1 MPRLGGEADKLGNR
15 YEGLW
20 VVDAALDLIEGE
32 YVDLVV
38 EAIGDEAAGVEFF
51 GTTSSGT
58 REYHSIK
65 RQQAEGNWT
74 ISRLA
79 QGKPPSGRSIL
90 GDLVQKIQEGAV
102 GVFSSGTSASEL
114 VKLLENAR
122 PSESH
127 EDFQARIGGNGHLS
141 GCFYKSIVPMCGN
154 AEAAYFALRHLRVR
168 TKLES
173 DLIKDIERRIRSL
186 FRTQTGAPPDTTV
199 VRLLMADFVTSK
211 LAARLTGDS
220 FLSHLRGHGILL
232 SPLSGH
238 STAGTQMQKLNRV
251 YLREVDALLINR
263 AEINREESATAY
275 SSLLDHGKSVM
286 LEGTAG
292 GGKSC
297 VVAQVVK
304 QLDSHDIP
312 TLVIRLDRLTEADHS
327 AQAVG
332 VRRELPDS
340 PTITLG
346 ELAGGQPSVLCID
359 QLDALSIVSARQQSA
374 WNALNELLD
383 EASNYPNMRI
393 IFACRTFDLEQDAQL
408 RALVADEDRVTRI
421 RVGEL
426 SDDTIQSAIES
437 SGIAVSPL
445 DHQQIR
451 LLSVPLHLYLFL
463 EAARSGD
470 FDFTSRGELFDAFWR
485 HKARNVNDRL
495 GGRSSVWIETIAAL
509 CDVMSER
516 ESLVAPDYA
525 LDDRLEVIE
534 AMASEAVVQV
544 QDGEI
549 RFFHE
554 SFFDYSFARSFLRT
568 NSDLV
573 RWLESDQQHLFRRS
587 QVRQVLAFLRDRES
601 DRPRYLQALSAL
613 LGHSGIRFHIKK
625 LVLDWLHALPDP
637 TKEEWDI
644 AEGLVEQ
651 LGGHAWQVVS
661 NSVPWFD
668 VLQAMDRWEAWL
680 NADEEAVNRTM
691 LLLTMPEVLNARSAT
706 VASLVGPFQGRSANW
721 RLRLRRLV
729 EVGQR
734 YTSPE
739 MEDLVITL
747 IKDGTLDT
755 ATGFAVNSDWWSVW
769 YMRTTQ
775 VPAFTARVLGAWF
788 DRQLEWAGE
797 LNRDHPFSGSPELV
811 AYSQFSEHV
820 ISESAKRAPREFV
833 REMYPRFIR
842 FDKVVPKEWVVG
854 PSASG
859 SPDDQLRDALAEAMM
874 SLAKTDPAE
883 LDSIMGAETLTDT
896 KWMHSLVLRAWS
908 SNPDHYGE
916 RIVRYLLARPDK
928 RLEIGYDIAAG
939 GADIF
944 AAVSRTAVAAASAF
958 CSDSSFTELENAILN
973 IAPERERERGREGL
987 TELVLLRALAKE
999 RVGEDARQRIQELER
1014 RYPNAPQRGAPQP
1027 YTRKNEAQRVMAPIP
1042 QETQLHM
1049 SDAQWL
1055 SAMAKHTGD
1064 LPAFVGD
1071 QFVGGAMTLSQD
1083 LKKLVAKDPERFSG
1097 LVNQMDATLLPI
1109 YFEAILNGLTDNGDG
1124 SGRAGTLE
1132 QVCSV
1137 LRRIRYLGVEVHGQE
1152 IAWAIRSLAKE
1163 TLPDDIVQMLCRVA
1177 LDDRD
1182 PQLDEW
1188 NIGGDEESPINQ
1200 AINTARGAAAT
1211 ALAQLLFA
1219 DRSRWSILEPTMGQL
1234 VEDRVLAVRSVAVE
1248 SLLAILDT
1256 QRNDALAYFKRLAG
1270 GAGPILGTRYVERF
1284 LHYAIFRDYPAVRP
1298 TLMGMLESSEPHVV
1312 QTGARQIAV
1321 AALWVEEA
1329 RGDEVVVLEMGEH
1342 ARAGAA
1348 TVYASNLSDGTVG
1361 TECEKHLRTLFED
1374 ECDLVRR
1381 EASSC
1386 WVHLE
1391 PDQVASRGSLIDAF
1405 THSLASARDASL
1417 LAYRLKDA
1425 RQPMPAEI
1433 CTLAERALEAFGSKA
1448 ASIQY
1453 EEAGVA
1459 EELAALMVRLHEQ
1472 TNDPVLRERV
1482 LTTIDQMIRS
1492 GFYGIDEQLRQ
1503 QYDR

>member
-1 MPRLGGEADKLGNR
+1 MPRPGGEADKLGNR
-15 YEGLW
+15 YESLW
-20 VVDAALDLIEGE
+20 VVDAALDLIDGE
-32 YVDLVV
+32 YSDLVV

-65 RQQAEGNWT
+65 RQQADGNWT

-90 GDLVQKIQEGAV
+90 GDLIQKVQEGSV

-114 VKLLENAR
+114 VRLLESAR
-122 PSESH
+122 TSESH
-127 EDFQARIGGNGHLS
+127 EEFQARIGGNAHLS
-141 GCFYKSIVPMCGN
+141 GCFIKSVVPMCGD
-154 AEAAYFALRHLRVR
+154 AEAAYFALRNLRVR

-173 DLIKDIERRIRSL
+173 DLMKDIERRIRSI
-186 FRTQTGAPPDTTV
+186 FRTQTGAPPDTTA

-211 LAARLTGDS
+211 LAVRLSGDS
-220 FLSHLRGHGILL
+220 FLSHLHDHGILL

-238 STAGTQMQKLNRV
+238 GTAGTQMQKLNRM
-251 YLREVDALLINR
+251 YLHEVDALLINQ
-263 AEINREESATAY
+263 AEINREESAAAY
-275 SSLLDHGKSVM
+275 SELSEHGKSVM

-297 VVAQVVK
+297 VLAQVVK
-304 QLDSHDIP
+304 QLDRHDIP
-312 TLVIRLDRLTEADHS
+312 TLVIRLDRLTDADHS

-332 VRRELPDS
+332 VRRGLPDS

-383 EASNYPNMRI
+383 EARDYPNMRI
-393 IFACRTFDLEQDAQL
+393 LFACRTFDLEQDAQL
-408 RALVADEDRVTRI
+408 RALAADEDRVTRI

-426 SDDTIQSAIES
+426 SEDTIQSAIES

-445 DHQQIR
+445 VHQQIR

-470 FDFTSRGELFDAFWR
+470 FNFTSRGELFDAFWR
-485 HKARNVNDRL
+485 HKARNVSDRL
-495 GGRSSVWIETIAAL
+495 GGRSSAWIETVAVL

-516 ESLVAPDYA
+516 ESLVAPDYV
-525 LDDRLEVIE
+525 LDDRLEAIE

-549 RFFHE
+549 GFFHE
-554 SFFDYSFARSFLRT
+554 SFFDYSFARSFLRA

-587 QVRQVLAFLRDRES
+587 QVRQVLTFLRDRES
-601 DRPRYLQALSAL
+601 DWPRYIQTLGAL

-644 AEGLVEQ
+644 VESLVNEFN
-651 LGGHAWQVVS
+651 GHAWQVVS

-668 VLQAMDRWEAWL
+668 VLQTTAQWKAWL
-680 NADEEAVNRTM
+680 NADEEAVNRAV
-691 LLLTMPEVLNARSAT
+691 LLLTMPDVLNARSAT
-706 VASLVGPFQGRSANW
+706 VASLVGPFRERSANW

-739 MEDLVITL
+739 MKDLVIAL
-747 IKDGTLDT
+747 IQEGTLDT

-769 YMRTTQ
+769 YMTSTQ
-775 VPAFTARVLGAWF
+775 DPAFTARVLGGWF
-788 DRQLEWAGE
+788 DRQLGRAAE
-797 LNRDHPFSGSPELV
+797 LNLDDPFNGNPKLV

-820 ISESAKRAPREFV
+820 ISESAKRAPREFA
-833 REMYPRFIR
+833 REMFQRFVG
-842 FDKVVPKEWVVG
+842 FDKVVPKEWIVG
-854 PSASG
+854 PSAFG

-874 SLAKTDPAE
+874 SLAKSDPAE

-916 RIVRYLLARPDK
+916 HIVRYLLARPEK
-928 RLEIGYDIAAG
+928 RLEIGYDIGAG

-958 CSDSSFTELENAILN
+958 CSDASFMDLENAILK
-973 IAPERERERGREGL
+973 IAPERERERGQKGL
-987 TELVLLRALAKE
+987 TELVLLRALAEE
-999 RVGEDARQRIQELER
+999 RVGEDARQRIKELER
-1014 RYPNAPQRGAPQP
+1014 RYPNAPQRGAPQSLP
-1027 YTRKNEAQRVMAPIP
+1027 PEQGMQRVESPISE
-1042 QETQLHM
+1042 ETLQHM
-1049 SDAQWL
+1049 SDGQWL

-1064 LPAFVGD
+1064 WSSFDGEK
-1071 QFVGGAMTLSQD
+1071 FVGGSVELSRD
-1083 LKKLVAKDPERFSG
+1083 LEKLVTKNPERFSV
-1097 LVNQMDATLLPI
+1097 LANRMEATLPTV
-1109 YFEAILNGLTDNGDG
+1109 YFEAILKGLTDNGDG

-1137 LRRIRYLGVEVHGQE
+1137 LRRIRDQGVQVHGQGV
-1152 IAWAIRSLAKE
+1152 AWAIRALAEE
-1163 TLPDDIVQMLCRVA
+1163 TLPDDIVEMLCRVA

-1182 PQLDEW
+1182 PESDEW
-1188 NIGGDEESPINQ
+1188 SIGGDEESPINQ

-1211 ALAQLLFA
+1211 ALARLLFA
-1219 DRSRWSILEPTMGQL
+1219 DRSRWRILEPAIGQL
-1234 VEDRVLAVRSVAVE
+1234 WKTEFLQFVLWQWSPCWLFWTPSAAMHLLTSRDLQRMRVPFWVLAMW
-1248 SLLAILDT
+1248 
-1256 QRNDALAYFKRLAG
+1256 NDSFT
-1270 GAGPILGTRYVERF
+1270 TRY
-1284 LHYAIFRDYPAVRP
+1284 
-1298 TLMGMLESSEPHVV
+1298 S
-1312 QTGARQIAV
+1312 
-1321 AALWVEEA
+1321 
-1329 RGDEVVVLEMGEH
+1329 
-1342 ARAGAA
+1342 A
-1348 TVYASNLSDGTVG
+1348 TIQRSD
-1361 TECEKHLRTLFED
+1361 L
-1374 ECDLVRR
+1374 
-1381 EASSC
+1381 
-1386 WVHLE
+1386 
-1391 PDQVASRGSLIDAF
+1391 P
-1405 THSLASARDASL
+1405 
-1417 LAYRLKDA
+1417 
-1425 RQPMPAEI
+1425 
-1433 CTLAERALEAFGSKA
+1433 
-1448 ASIQY
+1448 
-1453 EEAGVA
+1453 
-1459 EELAALMVRLHEQ
+1459 
-1472 TNDPVLRERV
+1472 
-1482 LTTIDQMIRS
+1482 
-1492 GFYGIDEQLRQ
+1492 
-1503 QYDR
+1503 